1 MYKVLVIMSYTL
13 ALKMKQNVKNYLK
26 KDTTESITLDISS
39 SFNAG

>member
-1 MYKVLVIMSYTL
+1 MYKVLVIMSHTL
-13 ALKMKQNVKNYLK
+13 ALKMKRNVKNYSK